1 MDCNI
6 QTTRGPVNKGIT
18 ILVADRN
25 RHVREFLKRELAAV
39 GYGVRLAKNSREVLN
54 WVNHYPPPD
63 ILILDLNL
71 PDEPEVGIL
80 EKLRQTMP
88 SLPVVVHSFTWD
100 YDDCP
105 AVVTAAAFV
114 EKRGGSIEE
123 LKRVV
128 REVLKEQDPAAP
140 AGSEE
145 T

>member
-1 MDCNI
+1 VD
-6 QTTRGPVNKGIT
+6 KGIT
-18 ILVADRN
+18 ILIADRN

-39 GYGVRLAKNSREVLN
+39 GYRVRLAKNGREVLN

-63 ILILDLNL
+63 LLILDLNL

-80 EKLRQTMP
+80 EKLRQAMP

-105 AVVTAAAFV
+105 AVVAATAFV
-114 EKRGGSIEE
+114 EKGGRSIEE

-128 REVLKEQDPAAP
+128 REVLKENDPTLSEK
-140 AGSEE
+140 SEE